1 MARNFAT
8 TPSVKIYADA
18 YKNEFGHQ
26 RQACRDAGPKAL
38 KGEES
43 MPADT
48 LRSIY
53 QAYLDCLNAQNWPR
67 LGEFVHDG
75 VSHNGRAFGLAGY
88 RAMLENDFQQIPNL
102 WFKSELVVCEPPVI
116 AVRLKFDCTP
126 KGSFLD
132 LPVNGRA
139 VSFAENVFYE
149 FEAGLI
155 KRVWSVIDKNTIEA
169 QLS

>member
-1 MARNFAT
+1 MK
-8 TPSVKIYADA
+8 PSLFSVHIVDDANTSRLTGEEYITADA
-18 YKNEFGHQ
+18 
-26 RQACRDAGPKAL
+26 
-38 KGEES
+38 
-43 MPADT
+43 

-53 QAYLDCLNAQNWPR
+53 QAYLDCLNAQDWPS
-67 LGEFVHDG
+67 LGEFVQDG
-75 VSHNGRAFGLAGY
+75 VSHNGRALGLAGY

-102 WFKSELVVCEPPVI
+102 WFKSELVVCEPPAI

-132 LPVNGRA
+132 LPVNGRTL
-139 VSFAENVFYE
+139 SFVENVFYE

-155 KRVWSVIDKNTIEA
+155 KRVWSVIDKTTIET